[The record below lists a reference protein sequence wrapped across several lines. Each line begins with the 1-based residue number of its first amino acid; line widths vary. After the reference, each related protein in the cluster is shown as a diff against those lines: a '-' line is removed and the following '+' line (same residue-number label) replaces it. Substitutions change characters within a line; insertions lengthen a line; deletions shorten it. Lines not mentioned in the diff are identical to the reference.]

1 MPLTQA
7 EVDALRNATRAYG
20 GTVEVV
26 PRAQYAAPEPLRA
39 AQVAA
44 AQGTHLPNPARA
56 AQVAA
61 AQGTPVQYVDPVQA
75 QFDALAANVAAR
87 GAAAPVS
94 GGVAPVVREG
104 VQGPPN
110 YYNVPGAA
118 EAHALYGVP
127 PMMFQRDPY
136 ATAGFM
142 AGPDGSVQP
151 LVGYPSRYPHVLN
164 GVPQNYAAPY
174 LANAWGMLGPW
185 LAPPN
190 PVAVQSLVDAARA
203 PRPAARP
210 APAASA
216 ARKEAQAKP
225 AATET
230 PAQPAAQ
237 AAPAPTPAVQAAP
250 PAAVSLP
257 ATGPQY
263 TQGDVFDAA
272 LMQSRSPYVRDVGQ
286 FDYDE
291 YGNIVPG
298 DGYDASLGSTASYP
312 DPYAR
317 LPEVRAPFTHEVQ
330 PRVSLSPVP
339 PQEGLSYDALMMAVD
354 AANRAAQSEAA
365 APMAEVRAPLVPDV
379 RGAYGQE
386 ARGALVPEVRGTYGQ
401 EVRGA
406 MLPSILYNGQLAN
419 LSNSR

>member
-44 AQGTHLPNPARA
+44 AQGTPLPNPARA

-61 AQGTPVQYVDPVQA
+61 AQGTPVQYVDPIQA

-118 EAHALYGVP
+118 EAQALYGVP

-190 PVAVQSLVDAARA
+190 PAAVQSLVDAARA
-203 PRPAARP
+203 PRPAARQGGGNGGSSKSTAKEEKNP
-210 APAASA
+210 LMGPNAGPQRVAAPAAA
-216 ARKEAQAKP
+216 AP
-225 AATET
+225 
-230 PAQPAAQ
+230 AQ
-237 AAPAPTPAVQAAP
+237 AAPAVPA
-250 PAAVSLP
+250 
-257 ATGPQY
+257 GPQY

-298 DGYDASLGSTASYP
+298 DGYDVSLGSTASYP

-317 LPEVRAPFTHEVQ
+317 LPEVRAPFSREVQ
-330 PRVSLSPVP
+330 PRVSLTPAA

-365 APMAEVRAPLVPDV
+365 APLAEVRAPLVPDV

>member
-20 GTVEVV
+20 GTVEVM

-39 AQVAA
+39 AQV
-44 AQGTHLPNPARA
+44 P
-56 AQVAA
+56 
-61 AQGTPVQYVDPVQA
+61 YVDPVQA

-87 GAAAPVS
+87 GAMPPGA
-94 GGVAPVVREG
+94 VAPVAREG

-118 EAHALYGVP
+118 EAQALYGVP

-185 LAPPN
+185 LAPPD
-190 PVAVQSLVDAARA
+190 PAAVRSLTEAVRA
-203 PRPAARP
+203 PRPAARQGGGTGGTGGSKSAAKVEKNP
-210 APAASA
+210 LMGPNAGPQRAATPAAA
-216 ARKEAQAKP
+216 AP
-225 AATET
+225 V
-230 PAQPAAQ
+230 Q
-237 AAPAPTPAVQAAP
+237 AAPAVPA
-250 PAAVSLP
+250 
-257 ATGPQY
+257 GPQY

-339 PQEGLSYDALMMAVD
+339 PQEGLSYDALMMAFD

>member
-20 GTVEVV
+20 GTVEVM

-39 AQVAA
+39 AQV
-44 AQGTHLPNPARA
+44 P
-56 AQVAA
+56 
-61 AQGTPVQYVDPVQA
+61 YVDPVQA

-263 TQGDVFDAA
+263 T
-272 LMQSRSPYVRDVGQ
+272 YVRDVGQ

-298 DGYDASLGSTASYP
+298 DGYDITLGSTASYA
-312 DPYAR
+312 DPYMGGVPEMRAPFSR
-317 LPEVRAPFTHEVQ
+317 EVRAPFTQEVQ
-330 PRVSLSPVP
+330 PRVSLTPAA

-365 APMAEVRAPLVPDV
+365 APLAEVRAPLVPDV